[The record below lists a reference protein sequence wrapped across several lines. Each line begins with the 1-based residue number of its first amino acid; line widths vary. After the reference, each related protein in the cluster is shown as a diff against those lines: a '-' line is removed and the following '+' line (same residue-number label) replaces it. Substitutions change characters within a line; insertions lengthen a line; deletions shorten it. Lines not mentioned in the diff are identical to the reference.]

1 MRVEETR
8 SESARGQSDI
18 LIHDPCFCRECP
30 AAAAG
35 ISVPEL
41 RERIV
46 RHCSPTLAGLK
57 CGSMFKVCT
66 GDPHGFSK
74 IVDDVLGEVHH
85 RGVRIVPLHE
95 DGCGVLLYVYR
106 PKLLEQRIRGPGV
119 ATFLSGYGYDGMD
132 SDSLLER
139 LMERFSECGMPPE
152 VGVFLDYPLEDVV
165 GYIENKGIGCRTIGC
180 WKVYGDVEQAERRF
194 VQFKRCRDVFV
205 RRLSEGICLERL
217 AVRG

>member
-8 SESARGQSDI
+8 SGSARGSSDI
-18 LIHDPCFCRECP
+18 LIHDSCSCRECP
-30 AAAAG
+30 AATAG
-35 ISVPEL
+35 TSVPEL

-66 GDPHGFSK
+66 SDPHVFSK
-74 IVDDVLGEVHH
+74 SVDDVLGEVHH
-85 RGVRIVPLHE
+85 RGVRIIHLVE
-95 DGCGVLLYVYR
+95 DHCGVLLYVYR
-106 PKLLEQRIRGPGV
+106 SKLLERRVSEPGV
-119 ATFLSGYGYDGMD
+119 ATFLSGYGYGHMD
-132 SDSLLER
+132 AESLVSR
-139 LMERFSECGMPPE
+139 LVERFAECGMPPE

-165 GYIENKGIGCRTIGC
+165 GYIENKGVGCRTIGC

-194 VQFKRCRDVFV
+194 VQFKRCRDVFS
-205 RRLSEGICLERL
+205 RKLSEGFKLERL

>member
-18 LIHDPCFCRECP
+18 LIHDLCSCRECP
-30 AAAAG
+30 AAVAG
-35 ISVPEL
+35 TSVPEL
-41 RERIV
+41 RE
-46 RHCSPTLAGLK
+46 
-57 CGSMFKVCT
+57 
-66 GDPHGFSK
+66 
-74 IVDDVLGEVHH
+74 
-85 RGVRIVPLHE
+85 
-95 DGCGVLLYVYR
+95 R